1 MTMNTEKPIYGD
13 KKMEILMG
21 NMLRYGVLISAL
33 FVFSGAV
40 IYLVQ
45 HGHEKPQYHLFSGE
59 PYRFI
64 NLRQILKNAV
74 EGHARSII
82 QLGLLL
88 LIATPIARIVFSII
102 GFILEKD
109 YLYVTITAVVLLVI
123 IVSVLY

>member
-1 MTMNTEKPIYGD
+1 
-13 KKMEILMG
+13 MEILMG

-33 FVFSGAV
+33 FVFLGAV

-45 HGHEKPQYHLFSGE
+45 HRNEKPQYHLFSGE
-59 PYRFI
+59 PFRFI
-64 NLRQILKNAV
+64 NLRQIFKNAV
-74 EGHARSII
+74 KGQARSLI

-109 YLYVTITAVVLLVI
+109 YLYVTITTVVLLI
-123 IVSVLY
+123 IILSLLY

>member
-1 MTMNTEKPIYGD
+1 MKSGKPVYGG

-33 FVFSGAV
+33 FVFLGAV

-45 HGHEKPQYHLFSGE
+45 HGHQKPQYHLFSGE
-59 PYRFI
+59 PSRFI

-74 EGHARSII
+74 KGQARSLI

-88 LIATPIARIVFSII
+88 LIATPIARIIFSII

-109 YLYVTITAVVLLVI
+109 YLYVTITAIVLLVI
-123 IVSVLY
+123 IVSLLY

>member
-1 MTMNTEKPIYGD
+1 MKPGKPIYGD

-59 PYRFI
+59 PHRFI
-64 NLRQILKNAV
+64 NIRQIFKNSV

-88 LIATPIARIVFSII
+88 LIATPIARIVFSIV

-109 YLYVTITAVVLLVI
+109 HLYVTITVIVLLVI
-123 IVSVLY
+123 IVSLLY

>member
-1 MTMNTEKPIYGD
+1 MKLKKIKFED
-13 KKMEILMG
+13 KKMEIVMG

-45 HGHEKPQYHLFSGE
+45 HGHEKPLYHLFSGE

-64 NLRQILKNAV
+64 HLGQILKNTFD
-74 EGHARSII
+74 GQARSII
-82 QLGLLL
+82 QLGLLI
-88 LIATPIARIVFSII
+88 LIGTPIARIIFSIV

-109 YLYVTITAVVLLVI
+109 YLYVTITVIVLMVI
-123 IVSVLY
+123 IISLVY

>member
-1 MTMNTEKPIYGD
+1 
-13 KKMEILMG
+13 
-21 NMLRYGVLISAL
+21 LISAL

-59 PYRFI
+59 PHRFI
-64 NLRQILKNAV
+64 NLIQVLKNSV
-74 EGHARSII
+74 EGKARSII

-109 YLYVTITAVVLLVI
+109 YLYVSITAIVLVVI
-123 IVSVLY
+123 IVSILY

>member
-1 MTMNTEKPIYGD
+1 MNSGKSISGD

-33 FVFSGAV
+33 FVFSGAI

-59 PYRFI
+59 PFRFI

-74 EGHARSII
+74 KCHARSII

-88 LIATPIARIVFSII
+88 LIATPIARIGFSII
-102 GFILEKD
+102 GFIIEKD
-109 YLYVTITAVVLLVI
+109 YLYVTITSIVLLVI
-123 IVSVLY
+123 IVSLLY

>member
-1 MTMNTEKPIYGD
+1 
-13 KKMEILMG
+13 MEILMG

-59 PYRFI
+59 PFRFI
-64 NLRQILKNAV
+64 SLRQILKNAV
-74 EGHARSII
+74 KGHARSII

-109 YLYVTITAVVLLVI
+109 YLYVTITTIVLLVI
-123 IVSVLY
+123 IVSILY

>member
-1 MTMNTEKPIYGD
+1 
-13 KKMEILMG
+13 METLMG

-33 FVFSGAV
+33 FVFSGAI

-59 PYRFI
+59 PFRFI
-64 NLRQILKNAV
+64 NLRQILKNV
-74 EGHARSII
+74 VKGHARSII

-102 GFILEKD
+102 GFIIEKD
-109 YLYVTITAVVLLVI
+109 YVYVTITSIVLLVI
-123 IVSVLY
+123 IMSLLC

>member
-1 MTMNTEKPIYGD
+1 MKLKKIKFED
-13 KKMEILMG
+13 KKMEIVMG

-64 NLRQILKNAV
+64 HLGQILKNTF
-74 EGHARSII
+74 GGQARSII
-82 QLGLLL
+82 QLGLLI
-88 LIATPIARIVFSII
+88 LIGTPIARIIFSIV

-109 YLYVTITAVVLLVI
+109 YLYVTITVIVLMVI
-123 IVSVLY
+123 IISLVY

>member
-1 MTMNTEKPIYGD
+1 MNMKSGKPVYGD
-13 KKMEILMG
+13 KKMEVLMG

-40 IYLVQ
+40 MYLVQ

-59 PYRFI
+59 PHRFI
-64 NLRQILKNAV
+64 NLIQVFRNSI
-74 EGHARSII
+74 EGKARSII
-82 QLGLLL
+82 QLGLLI

-109 YLYVTITAVVLLVI
+109 YLYLIITVMVLLVI
-123 IVSVLY
+123 IVSLLF

>member
-1 MTMNTEKPIYGD
+1 MRSGKPIYGD

-33 FVFSGAV
+33 FVFSGAM

-59 PYRFI
+59 PFRFI

-74 EGHARSII
+74 KGHARSII

-88 LIATPIARIVFSII
+88 LIATPIARIVFSIV

-109 YLYVTITAVVLLVI
+109 YLYVTITAIVLLVI
-123 IVSVLY
+123 IASLWY